1 MRKFLK
7 GMLLYSVIAMIGVL
21 LCGGSGVKA
30 APAPNLSSVQV
41 VEVWSD
47 GSPNRIA
54 VDPNYPNSLKEDV
67 TLQGSNLYLRTKF
80 TGFPQWDL
88 VFYRQ
93 GSGTGPLCQY
103 TETKREAI
111 GRIITGWYQ
120 TVKIPFKYLSSAP
133 VICVTATSINSGGTY
148 SAFVSNIHLQK

>member
-7 GMLLYSVIAMIGVL
+7 GVLLYSVIAMIGVL

-47 GSPNRIA
+47 ESRRPIA
-54 VDPNYPNSLKEDV
+54 VDTNYPNALKEDV
-67 TLQGSNLYLRTKF
+67 TLQGSKLYLKTKF
-80 TGFPQWDL
+80 VGYPQWDL

-93 GSGTGPLCQY
+93 GSGTGPLCPY
-103 TETKREAI
+103 TETNREAI
-111 GRIITGWYQ
+111 GHIVTGWYQ
-120 TVKIPFKYLSSAP
+120 TVEIPFKYLSSAP